1 MSNIENKVDVP
12 RSYEQIDY
20 ELKRRRVMA
29 CAMDLSN
36 LSKNH
41 RESELQDQYWAIRGE
56 LSKLGFDKF
65 YCVIKTSW
73 RYHEEDTNM
82 DGVMSDVRNNRP
94 DYAYYYTPLLCFLDN
109 NLEPP
114 EVGDCVEGYD
124 LSYEILSGFSPYE
137 INASIDDI
145 MSMRSMVSHW
155 RLSKNKSIV
164 SMREHA
170 VKFGE
175 KDQFEKLLLV
185 LIDKFPSIELLLAI
199 LDAKDQDLIKRM
211 MPWIKEHTSLIH
223 NDDIIPVVGDFPD
236 DLICELIDNTDGLFY
251 MYMSLSQQSFCH
263 FF

>member
-1 MSNIENKVDVP
+1 
-12 RSYEQIDY
+12 
-20 ELKRRRVMA
+20 
-29 CAMDLSN
+29 
-36 LSKNH
+36 
-41 RESELQDQYWAIRGE
+41 
-56 LSKLGFDKF
+56 
-65 YCVIKTSW
+65 
-73 RYHEEDTNM
+73 
-82 DGVMSDVRNNRP
+82 
-94 DYAYYYTPLLCFLDN
+94 
-109 NLEPP
+109 
-114 EVGDCVEGYD
+114 
-124 LSYEILSGFSPYE
+124 
-137 INASIDDI
+137 
-145 MSMRSMVSHW
+145 MRSMVSHW